1 MNDNQFNHY
10 LIIEL
15 IIDLTLNNLYINW
28 FELQKW
34 QLKQTLK
41 KSKSICNSL
50 KFHWVLEIE
59 LNYHSMEWSFSGL
72 DGNGDEIWEI
82 TEKHD

>member
-1 MNDNQFNHY
+1 MTIKANAEKNQNQF
-10 LIIEL
+10 
-15 IIDLTLNNLYINW
+15 
-28 FELQKW
+28 
-34 QLKQTLK
+34 
-41 KSKSICNSL
+41 CNSL

-72 DGNGDEIWEI
+72 NGNGDEIWEI